1 MMREFFGFGGYTRT
15 PEGYFSWQHLTF
27 VTCLMI
33 LMATFALL
41 LGKKNAGRSEK
52 EKNRVL
58 VVAAIAIDIIEIARI
73 VLVSCR
79 LHEPMHWIY
88 ELPLFMCSLHF
99 IVMPLAAFSKG
110 RLREASLDFVVI
122 FGILAAL
129 FGTYFAGQ
137 NYGTYPVL
145 SVDNVVSGITHSMS
159 GFASIYILRSGM
171 GSMKTKNI
179 PITFGIITGGC
190 VLAYLANAIV
200 DYNYMFLRRGD
211 GTPYD
216 IFLNLVHGNQI
227 VYPIIVL
234 LLFFA
239 YIALFYGVYFFIR
252 QQREKA
258 GAKKQ
263 AVES

>member
-1 MMREFFGFGGYTRT
+1 MREFFGFGGYERI

-33 LMATFALL
+33 LMALSAFL
-41 LGKKNAGRSEK
+41 LGKKNANKTEK
-52 EKNRVL
+52 EKNKVL
-58 VVAAIAIDIIEIARI
+58 VITAIVMDAIELARI
-73 VLVSCR
+73 VIVCFR
-79 LHEPMHWIY
+79 LGEPMHWLY
-88 ELPLFMCSLHF
+88 ELPLFMCSIHF
-99 IVMPLAAFSKG
+99 IVLPLAAFSKA

-145 SVDNVVSGITHSMS
+145 SLDNVASGLTHSLS
-159 GFASIYILRSGM
+159 GFASLYILRAGLA
-171 GSMKTKNI
+171 SMKKKNI

-190 VLAYLANAIV
+190 LLAYIANAIV

-216 IFLNLVHGNQI
+216 LFLNLVKGNQI
-227 VYPIIVL
+227 IYPILVL
-234 LLFFA
+234 LLFFG
-239 YIALFYGVYFFIR
+239 YIALFYGAYFLICKR
-252 QQREKA
+252 KKA
-258 GAKKQ
+258 
-263 AVES
+263 S